1 MIERRYSMENEFVRK
16 SIQICTYQ
24 LKTDTKTSYYWKSGS
39 KILPNRIS
47 VKDDLFSPIKKSSN
61 TLHPTIGEFKAQ
73 FTHKEQSQSPL
84 MRNKPY
90 QIHTKIRKYPDYPQ
104 FIGYGTCGISDSEG
118 KIADIGDLMIF
129 YSSDSWQTIMI
140 FYFIGMANPT
150 YIDEAFKFVA
160 SII

>member
-1 MIERRYSMENEFVRK
+1 MENEFIQK
-16 SIQICTYQ
+16 TMQICTYQ
-24 LKTDTKTSYYWKSGS
+24 LKADTKTSYYWKGGS
-39 KILPNRIS
+39 QILPNRIS

-73 FTHKEQSQSPL
+73 FTHKEQSQSSL

-90 QIHTKIRKYPDYPQ
+90 QVHTKIRRNPDHPQ

-118 KIADIGDLMIF
+118 KITDIGDLMIF
-129 YSSDSWQTIMI
+129 YSNDSWQTITI
-140 FYFIGMANPT
+140 FYFVGMATPEH
-150 YIDEAFKFVA
+150 IDEAFKFAA